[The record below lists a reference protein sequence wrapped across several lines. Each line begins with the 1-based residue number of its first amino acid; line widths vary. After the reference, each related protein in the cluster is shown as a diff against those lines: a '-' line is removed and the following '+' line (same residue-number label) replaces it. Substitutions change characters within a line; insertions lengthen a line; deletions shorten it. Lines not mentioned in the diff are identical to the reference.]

1 MIEII
6 QAGQAGKTKSLIE
19 MHRVRKLIFK
29 DRMGWDIDI
38 TKDGLE
44 IDDFD
49 LPETVYILVR
59 DDKGRVAGVWRM
71 LPTTSPSMIRKIWPE
86 FLKNFPMP
94 VDDNVWELSRF
105 GVYTYDDPLKE
116 SIKSVNQI
124 TAKLIIALLKVCNMT
139 GIHDVYTMYN
149 KQIARSVGK
158 VGFYAE
164 ETSEELLV
172 EGKPS
177 VVGRIRT
184 DRNSLVRI
192 QKITGIDFK
201 ISVDDLPPILQQ
213 KLKSQE
219 KTEKIY
225 A

>member
-71 LPTTSPSMIRKIWPE
+71 LPTTSPSHP
-86 FLKNFPMP
+86 
-94 VDDNVWELSRF
+94 
-105 GVYTYDDPLKE
+105 
-116 SIKSVNQI
+116 
-124 TAKLIIALLKVCNMT
+124 
-139 GIHDVYTMYN
+139 
-149 KQIARSVGK
+149 
-158 VGFYAE
+158 
-164 ETSEELLV
+164 
-172 EGKPS
+172 
-177 VVGRIRT
+177 
-184 DRNSLVRI
+184 
-192 QKITGIDFK
+192 
-201 ISVDDLPPILQQ
+201 
-213 KLKSQE
+213 
-219 KTEKIY
+219 
-225 A
+225 